1 MSVRETFSRLKKGV
15 KRRFKGRKHNQDGE
29 SVGSSGARTDLEESL
44 SRSGSPFAGVSDR
57 NPEGSGFNPVE
68 GHISSADRPAQRDK
82 SEPVPAGG
90 GKTNQGDGEGDV
102 DQIEPSRAQRPRPH
116 SNVEAVTG
124 AGHGEKADQVPSK
137 TLIPDSAK
145 PDGM

>member
-1 MSVRETFSRLKKGV
+1 MSVRETFSRLKNGV
-15 KRRFKGRKHNQDGE
+15 KRRFKGRKRNQDRE
-29 SVGSSGARTDLEESL
+29 SVGTSGGRTDLEESL
-44 SRSGSPFAGVSDR
+44 SRSGSPFVGVSDR
-57 NPEGSGFNPVE
+57 DPEGSGLNPVG
-68 GHISSADRPAQRDK
+68 GHMSSADRPAQRDK

-102 DQIEPSRAQRPRPH
+102 DQIEPSQAQRARPH
-116 SNVEAVTG
+116 SNVEAVVG
-124 AGHGEKADQVPSK
+124 GGHGEKADQVPSE